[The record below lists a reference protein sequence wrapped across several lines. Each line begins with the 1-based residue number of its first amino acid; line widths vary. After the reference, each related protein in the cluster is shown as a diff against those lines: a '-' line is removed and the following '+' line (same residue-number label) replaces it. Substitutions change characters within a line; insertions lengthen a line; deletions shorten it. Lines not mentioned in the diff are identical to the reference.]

1 MRIFISAG
9 EPSGD
14 LHAANLI
21 RSIRR
26 RLPDAEFV
34 GYGGAKMEG
43 AGARLLYPL
52 VDLAV
57 MWFLNVLLNLLT
69 FIRLIFKADRYFRD
83 ERPDAVVLIDYPG
96 LHWWIARRAK
106 ARGIPVF
113 YFVPPQLWAWAGWR
127 VKKVQKYVDQVL
139 CSLPFEPAW
148 YHERGVPDAVYV
160 GHPYFDELADRPLD
174 DGFLSEHRGRLGPLV
189 AILPGS
195 RTQEVKRNLPDM
207 IAAARE
213 LARRRPD
220 VRFAVACLHDRHK
233 ALAERIIGSIGA
245 SGEWQVASE
254 DEVRSGPATCHLPL
268 ATKIEVFAAR
278 TPELIRLARL
288 AWAVSGSVGLEL
300 MADGLPSVVLY
311 KVKRFDLWVARPF
324 IKAKYISLV
333 NLLANEEV
341 FPEYLT
347 WRDASGDL
355 VRWCWP
361 GSTTRR
367 SAPDDGRAGRAAASG
382 RPPRRHRPR
391 RRADRRPA
399 DAPCRAVA
407 GDRARFPVSL
417 PRPARSR
424 RPSARVR
431 RGRASTSLSP
441 PGLCVWS
448 RAAPAGWAAHTP
460 HSPHSP
466 HENLLWSS
474 VEYGGRRTTGGGQV
488 ACRWSPSSNDGST
501 PTSTDGGHHADA
513 PYFPYFPYFPR
524 FLCAKY
530 GAKYGRSTDKRLAVG
545 CCKHHWSH
553 ASISCSRLSD
563 DLPCAPCLSCLS
575 RTTHRGLAT
584 SMGADAG
591 IGSVERLAELRS
603 GQRVMAR

>member
-26 RLPDAEFV
+26 RSPGAEFV
-34 GYGGAKMEG
+34 GYGGAKMAG
-43 AGARLLYPL
+43 AGAELLYPL

-57 MWFLNVLLNLLT
+57 MWFLNVLLNAVT

-127 VKKVQKYVDQVL
+127 VKKVRKYVDQVL

-148 YHERGVPDAVYV
+148 YQARGVPDAVYV

-174 DGFLSEHRGRLGPLV
+174 DGFLSEQRGRSGPLV

-195 RTQEVKRNLPDM
+195 RTQEVRRNLPDM
-207 IAAARE
+207 IKAAHE

-233 ALAERIIGSIGA
+233 SLAERIIAESAEGSAGA
-245 SGEWQVASE
+245 SPS
-254 DEVRSGPATCHLPL
+254 
-268 ATKIEVFAAR
+268 IEVFAAR

-311 KVKRFDLWVARPF
+311 KVKRIDLWLARPF

-333 NLLANEEV
+333 NLLADEEV

-355 VRWCWP
+355 VRWALAWLDETEERARTTASLDALRRRVAHP
-361 GSTTRR
+361 GAT
-367 SAPDDGRAGRAAASG
+367 DRAAERIVARLSL
-382 RPPRRHRPR
+382 RRDEAT
-391 RRADRRPA
+391 ADRR
-399 DAPCRAVA
+399 V
-407 GDRARFPVSL
+407 
-417 PRPARSR
+417 
-424 RPSARVR
+424 PSTAY
-431 RGRASTSLSP
+431 RG
-441 PGLCVWS
+441 
-448 RAAPAGWAAHTP
+448 
-460 HSPHSP
+460 P
-466 HENLLWSS
+466 HEPG
-474 VEYGGRRTTGGGQV
+474 VRQPAQDEHGEQDR
-488 ACRWSPSSNDGST
+488 
-501 PTSTDGGHHADA
+501 
-513 PYFPYFPYFPR
+513 
-524 FLCAKY
+524 
-530 GAKYGRSTDKRLAVG
+530 
-545 CCKHHWSH
+545 
-553 ASISCSRLSD
+553 
-563 DLPCAPCLSCLS
+563 
-575 RTTHRGLAT
+575 
-584 SMGADAG
+584 
-591 IGSVERLAELRS
+591 
-603 GQRVMAR
+603 